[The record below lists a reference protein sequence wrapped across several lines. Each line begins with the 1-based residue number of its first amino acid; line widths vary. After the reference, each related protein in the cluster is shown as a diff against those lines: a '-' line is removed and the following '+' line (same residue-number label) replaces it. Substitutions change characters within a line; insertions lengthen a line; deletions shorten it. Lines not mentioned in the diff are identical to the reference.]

1 MLWACSDL
9 LLLGLVSADGVFQM
23 SGEWLKRTS
32 DARKGKGTQKA
43 TNLTGMFEWTGDVC
57 YVQGDWDLYCLDE
70 TGFNTCTELPLCCV
84 DAEPVEAP
92 DGVYERCDLLSDVG
106 IDTDLDG
113 NYDCPATDADGAAY
127 ISLVAQCKGYDN
139 EWVFNIGD
147 FVDVLWNIDTTGAYV
162 VKLRFYP
169 LPLAE

>member
-57 YVQGDWDLYCLDE
+57 YVQDDSDLYCLDE
-70 TGFNTCTELPLCCV
+70 TGFNTCTEL
-84 DAEPVEAP
+84 A
-92 DGVYERCDLLSDVG
+92 RCDLLCDVG
-106 IDTDLDG
+106 IDPDLDG
-113 NYDCPATDADGAAY
+113 NYECPAMDVDGAAY
-127 ISLVAQCKGYDN
+127 LSLVAQCEEYDN